1 MTSQTSSRQY
11 LQQQLILAEKSKN
24 WLEHS
29 LRQAE
34 SINQGELS
42 TVDYDIL
49 EALSSRYG
57 RFVDILINK
66 LFRAVDLFELMDAGT
81 LIDTLNR
88 AEKRGII
95 TADTGREL
103 KELRNLIVHEYD
115 PVVVSK
121 LANDIIQYAQ
131 VAIKVH
137 ARLLSYLTDTHKFR
151 LPEVQ

>member
-1 MTSQTSSRQY
+1 MTSRTSSRQY

-66 LFRAVDLFELMDAGT
+66 LFRAVDRFELMDVGT

-88 AEKRGII
+88 AEKRGIVS
-95 TADTGREL
+95 AETGREL
-103 KELRNLIVHEYD
+103 KELRNMIAHEYD
-115 PVVVSK
+115 PVIVSK
-121 LANDIIQYAQ
+121 LAVDIIINAQ
-131 VAIKVH
+131 VAIDAH
-137 ARLLSYLTDTHKFR
+137 AKLLSYLSKTHG
-151 LPEVQ
+151 VD

>member
-1 MTSQTSSRQY
+1 
-11 LQQQLILAEKSKN
+11 
-24 WLEHS
+24 
-29 LRQAE
+29 
-34 SINQGELS
+34 
-42 TVDYDIL
+42 
-49 EALSSRYG
+49 
-57 RFVDILINK
+57 
-66 LFRAVDLFELMDAGT
+66 MDAGT

-131 VAIKVH
+131 VAVNTH
-137 ARLLSYLTDTHKFR
+137 TQLVDYLTNIHEFR
-151 LPEVQ
+151 C

>member
-1 MTSQTSSRQY
+1 MTSQVSSRQY

-66 LFRAVDLFELMDAGT
+66 LFRAVDRFELMDVGT

-88 AEKRGII
+88 AEKRGIVS
-95 TADTGREL
+95 AETGREL

-121 LANDIIQYAQ
+121 LAIDIIQYAQ
-131 VAIKVH
+131 VAVNTYTQ
-137 ARLLSYLTDTHKFR
+137 LVDYLTNIHEFR
-151 LPEVQ
+151 C